1 MARYKYIDT
10 NPRFLAVD
18 LAKQLLPGTFEH
30 AVHHLFEHAIDL
42 SAFDARFHNDLTG
55 ATAYPP
61 KMLLQVVL
69 CAYAHGIVRHREQPR
84 DGAGLP
90 GARDLHRAV
99 RRYGAALHHDRPL
112 H

>member
-30 AVHHLFEHAIDL
+30 AVHHLLEHAIDL
-42 SAFDARFHNDLTG
+42 SAFDERFQNDTTG
-55 ATAYPP
+55 RAAYPP

-69 CAYAHGIVRHREQPR
+69 CAYAHGIMSAATGVRC
-84 DGAGLP
+84 LP
-90 GARDLHRAV
+90 GIPAESRASIT
-99 RRYGAALHHDRPL
+99 
-112 H
+112 